1 MNNTSSKKFLYIPS
15 LSAGSMVSAF
25 KKNTK
30 FSDGTT
36 MRFFSKE
43 YPEQWRHPY
52 FLVTAGHH
60 YKKMDFRQQLGLDDG
75 TFVFGDS
82 GGFQI
87 ATGALKWDS
96 TIREKIFHWLEANS
110 DVAAN
115 LDIPPRVTFENRFN
129 DSMDISFDNFKWF
142 EKHQS
147 GKTKFLNVIQ
157 GTFNEEYSTWYHKFK
172 DFDFNGWCIGGP
184 KKLVDFMYVIALML
198 QEREFEKAHNQYI
211 HLLGISKIS
220 DFFILG
226 TIQHLMNKLTNNR
239 IQVMSDSSS
248 PGQYPVFGTYLHSSN
263 YKTQTFTD
271 LYFPKNAEYR
281 RKTHVKQGKAGEIL
295 MDKSKL
301 VPCSIDCPACRD
313 FTYEYLG
320 GQTESG
326 LDRYSQE
333 GMPRMVVHNTHLYCE
348 IVKDINHL
356 TEHHVELLETVV
368 PTELFN
374 VILSLHDMFGDPDN
388 ALNIYAANKK
398 TYKKFGGDSIST
410 TDANKFSEFFK
421 F

>member
-1 MNNTSSKKFLYIPS
+1 MSKKFIYYPS

-25 KKNTK
+25 KKDSR

-36 MRFFSKE
+36 MRFFGKE
-43 YPEQWRHPY
+43 YPEEWRHPY
-52 FLVTAGHH
+52 FLITAGHH
-60 YKKMDFRQQLGLDDG
+60 YKKMDFRDQLGLDKDVL
-75 TFVFGDS
+75 VFGDS

-115 LDIPPRVTFENRFN
+115 LDIPPRVTFENRFQ

-157 GTFNEEYSTWYHKFK
+157 GTYNEEYNTWYHKFK

-198 QEREFEKAHNQYI
+198 KEREFEKKHVEFI

-220 DFFILG
+220 DFYILS
-226 TIQHLMNKLTNNR
+226 TLQKLLNDLTGGR
-239 IQVMSDSSS
+239 VQLSTDSSS
-248 PGQYPVFGTYLHSSN
+248 PGQYPVYGTYLHSTN
-263 YKTQTFTD
+263 YKTQTFTE

-281 RKTHVKQGKAGEIL
+281 RKSHIRQGKDGEITI
-295 MDKSKL
+295 DKTKH
-301 VPCSIDCPACRD
+301 VPCSMDCPACRD

-320 GQTESG
+320 GQTADG

-333 GMPRMVVHNTHLYCE
+333 GMPRMVVHNTHLY
-348 IVKDINHL
+348 VNMGKDIDKIVDS
-356 TEHHVELLETVV
+356 HVELLETAI

-374 VILSLHDMFGDPDN
+374 VILSLHDMFADPDN
-388 ALNIYAANKK
+388 AMQVYEQYKK

-410 TDANKFSEFFK
+410 TDVSKFNSFFK